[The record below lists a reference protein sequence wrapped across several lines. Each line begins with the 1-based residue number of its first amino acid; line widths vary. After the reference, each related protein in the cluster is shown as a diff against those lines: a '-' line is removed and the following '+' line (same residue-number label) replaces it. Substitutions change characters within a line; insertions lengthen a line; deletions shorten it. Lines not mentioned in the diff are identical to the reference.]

1 MPDGLRYIKASAH
14 PLGQEVD
21 IHLTLPTALPTNYNV
36 HVLRKT
42 GSSVTLQNIQDHFN
56 GNTPTIIEV
65 FILSPNGD
73 ETPEM
78 LHDLTCDNGIQ
89 YYYNAV
95 VQDTDTDAY
104 SEGKEDDATAGFTV
118 SSNIIDAKDK
128 VITVLKRILKNVGME
143 ETKHY
148 RLFREYG
155 LEVEKPPVFYIVRSG
170 GQVAQ
175 RYIGALQQETGSQT
189 KYGEI
194 DLDIIQII
202 WEDPSAVRRDKI
214 TNILRENKETVRNYL
229 LSPEGGDMVWID
241 ITMEGDA
248 INQSVRDRIHTTGM
262 MTIACGIETTQIY
275 EKEANSADTAV
286 WAEGEQINQE

>member
-14 PLGQEVD
+14 PLGQEID
-21 IHLTLPTALPTNYNV
+21 LHLTLPEILPTNYDV
-36 HVLRKT
+36 HVLRKI
-42 GSSVTLQNIQDHFN
+42 GSSVTVQNIQDHFN
-56 GNTPTIIEV
+56 GNTPTGIEV
-65 FILSPNGD
+65 FILSPNGED
-73 ETPEM
+73 RPEYF
-78 LHDLTCDNGIQ
+78 HDLSCDNGSQ

-118 SSNIIDAKDK
+118 ASSIIDAKDK
-128 VITVLKRILKNVGME
+128 VITVLKRILKNVGMD

-155 LEVEKPPVFYIVRSG
+155 LEVDKPPVFYVVRSG
-170 GQVAQ
+170 GQVVQ
-175 RYIGALQQETGSQT
+175 RYIGALQQATGSQAT
-189 KYGEI
+189 YGEI

-229 LSPEGGDMVWID
+229 LSAEGGDMVWVD

-248 INQSVRDRIHTTGM
+248 INQSVRDRIQITGM
-262 MTIACGIETTQIY
+262 MTIACGIETTQSL
-275 EKEANSADTAV
+275 EKQANSADTAV